1 MKIKALTLQA
11 FGPYL
16 DKQTLD
22 FTSLNEA
29 ELFLVT
35 GDTGAGKTT
44 IFDAICFALYGVSSG
59 NMRQASQFRNQ
70 KASSDIETY
79 VSLCFEIR
87 HHEYTIVRYPN
98 YPREGRKTESPHRVY
113 LRGYGDHEIE
123 GITAVAG
130 KIKEIIGVDA
140 DEFRQVAMIAQGQ
153 FTRLIHAPSKERE
166 AIFRELFSTQAYARF
181 QEQLK
186 RGEREKK
193 DIYEKNKQTLATYVN
208 ELDGL
213 NEQEPLSY
221 LAQKQAEA
229 KDELEKAK
237 LRLNDLNEKLVE
249 VDQQLEMALNQ
260 EELKRQLESL
270 QIESEQLKSRQTA
283 MQTLSKEN
291 AILEL
296 CRGIVRDYE
305 HLQKQSKRLADLQQ
319 QLEKAKAKAVVLQ
332 QEQGRLQ
339 SQETAIKELTVETE
353 LKKRRLEKV
362 KEDLTKASRYEQAK
376 AALTKAQAD
385 YEAKAQQVTS
395 FQQEKEVLL
404 NNMEGQKAELDSL
417 RQLEVDQLNIIH
429 LTTDLKRRQQTLLD
443 LDKTKEKLANILH
456 SIESKQTKYEEAKL
470 ALKKITDE
478 HVYYEQ
484 QYFANMAGLLAKDL
498 KEGVPCP
505 VCGAIHHPKLA
516 IYDQEVMTKEELDA
530 HRHKVEARAKLT
542 QDLQVALTSQ
552 KQSYEVEK
560 NYFETQLGEEEL
572 EEKWA
577 KYYVDY
583 QAFEKERDL
592 YRQRTDRQ
600 NALNKSLQL
609 LTRKKENLLSQEEP
623 LQKELSDLAQT
634 KQKAQE
640 VFDFTRGAF
649 NEDYEGIDA
658 LKKQEADLEKTLQ
671 ENTVVLTTYQKDNED
686 YQKSYQQ
693 NQGRLLALQDAFDHA
708 KKACEDSQADYQRS
722 LNHHHLSEADFRE
735 HVSRLE
741 YLEANQRKCRD
752 YEDACIINQSKLSE
766 VLAGLE
772 KLKDIDGKQIRLAK
786 EQLDEKSKQE
796 HVLIE
801 KCHWQL
807 EQWQNQMKQI
817 EKAKQDLE
825 KSQSSYQQIYEI
837 SQLVSGQNRLR
848 MTFESY
854 ILTAYFE
861 AILQRANLR
870 FIAMTNGRYALLRRQ
885 ENGGGRALQGLDL
898 SVMDYENG
906 ASRDIK
912 TLSGGETFKAALSLS
927 LGMADL
933 ISENAGG
940 IELDTLFIDEGF
952 GSLDAKSLDQAI
964 DTLVELKHTHKVVGI
979 ISHVDK
985 LQERLPAKIIVT
997 HQKDTSIAKIS

>member
-1 MKIKALTLQA
+1 MKIKTLTFQA

-16 DKQTLD
+16 EKQVLD
-22 FTSLNEA
+22 FAHLNEA

-59 NMRQASQFRNQ
+59 NMRQPSQFRNQ
-70 KASSDIETY
+70 KATSEIETY

-87 HHEYTIVRYPN
+87 HHEYTIIRYPN

-113 LRGYGDHEIE
+113 LQGYGEHEIE
-123 GITAVAG
+123 GITAVAS
-130 KIKEIIGVDA
+130 KVKKIIGVDA

-181 QEQLK
+181 QDQLK
-186 RGEREKK
+186 KGEREKK
-193 DIYEKNKQTLATYVN
+193 EIYEKNRQTLDTYVGELQDLDGEDPLIYLENKQTETN
-208 ELDGL
+208 EVLSSAKGRLEALD
-213 NEQEPLSY
+213 
-221 LAQKQAEA
+221 
-229 KDELEKAK
+229 
-237 LRLNDLNEKLVE
+237 EKLIE
-249 VDQQLEMALNQ
+249 VNQQLEKALNQ
-260 EELKRQLESL
+260 EELKRQLATL
-270 QIESEQLKSRQTA
+270 QKESEALKARQTA
-283 MQTLSKEN
+283 MQALQKEN

-305 HLQKQSKRLADLQQ
+305 HLKKQSKRLADLKQ
-319 QLEKAKAKAVVLQ
+319 QLEEAQAKKNTLEK
-332 QEQGRLQ
+332 EQLRLQ
-339 SQETAIKELTVETE
+339 AQAETIDALTKENEQQ
-353 LKKRRLEKV
+353 KRQLEKV
-362 KEDLTKASRYEQAK
+362 LEDLAKASRYEQAK
-376 AALTKAQAD
+376 ETLTLAQAD
-385 YEAKAQQVTS
+385 YEAKAQQMALY
-395 FQQEKEVLL
+395 QQEKEVLL
-404 NNMEGQKAELDSL
+404 NNMETQKTELDAL

-429 LTTDLKRRQQTLLD
+429 QTTDLKRRQQNLME
-443 LDKTKEKLANILH
+443 LDKIKEKLTSFLT
-456 SIESKQTKYEEAKL
+456 SIENKQAKYEQAKL
-470 ALKKITDE
+470 AFNKINEE
-478 HVYYEQ
+478 HAYYEQ

-498 KEGVPCP
+498 QEGLPCP
-505 VCGAIHHPKLA
+505 VCGATHHPKLA
-516 IYDQEVMTKEELDA
+516 VYDKEVMTKEQLDA
-530 HRHKVEARAKLT
+530 HRHKVAASAKLT
-542 QDLQVALTSQ
+542 QDLQVALSTQ
-552 KQSYEVEK
+552 QQSYEVEK
-560 NYFETQLGEEEL
+560 AHFEAQLGEESL
-572 EEKWA
+572 ADKWA
-577 KYYVDY
+577 KYYEDY
-583 QAFEKERDL
+583 QTFEKARDL

-600 NALNKSLQL
+600 NALQKSLQL
-609 LTRKKENLLSQEEP
+609 LNKKKDHLLSQEEP
-623 LQKELSDLAQT
+623 LQNQLTTLMQA

-640 VFDFTRGAF
+640 AFDFMRGAF
-649 NEDYEGIDA
+649 NEDYVGIEA
-658 LKKQEADLEKTLQ
+658 LKKQEADLKQALQ
-671 ENTVVLTTYQKDNED
+671 ENEVVLTTYHKDLEA
-686 YQKSYQQ
+686 YQKEAQQ
-693 NQGRLLALQDAFDHA
+693 NQGRMQALQDAFNHA
-708 KKACEDSQADYQRS
+708 KQAYDESQADYKRS
-722 LNHHHLSEADFRE
+722 LNNHHLSEDDFNA
-735 HVSRLE
+735 HVSRLDQ
-741 YLEANQRKCRD
+741 LEANQKKCRD
-752 YEDACIINQSKLSE
+752 YEDACIINQSKLNE
-766 VLAGLE
+766 VQLGLE
-772 KLKDIDGKQIRLAK
+772 KLADIDGQAVRLAK
-786 EQLDEKSKQE
+786 EKLDQDSKAE

-807 EQWQNQMKQI
+807 AQWQKQKEQI
-817 EKAKQDLE
+817 EKAKQDLA
-825 KSQSSYQQIYEI
+825 KSQSHYQQIYEI

-906 ASRDIK
+906 APRDIK

-964 DTLVELKHTHKVVGI
+964 DTLVELKQTHKVVGI

-985 LQERLPAKIIVT
+985 LQERLPAKIVVT
-997 HQKDTSIAKIS
+997 HQKDTSSAKIS